1 MQVKA
6 ILDAKGH
13 GVTTVGR
20 ATPVATAAA
29 RMQMEHVGALVVSP
43 DGRKLEGIIDER
55 DIVRAHVRFGAEIAG
70 KTVADLMREEV
81 VTCAL
86 DEPVRQVMAKMT
98 RHRARHLPVLE
109 GDRLAGI
116 VSIGDVVK
124 SRLEELELEK
134 DVMRDAYMART

>member
-1 MQVKA
+1 MHVKA

-20 ATPVATAAA
+20 ATPIATAAA
-29 RMQMEHVGALVVSP
+29 RMQMEHVGALVVSA
-43 DGRKLEGIIDER
+43 DGRKLDGIIDER
-55 DIVRAHVRFGAEIAG
+55 DIVRAYVRFGHELAG

-81 VTCAL
+81 VSCTP

-98 RHRARHLPVLE
+98 RHRVRHLPVVQS
-109 GDRLAGI
+109 GVLAGI

>member
-1 MQVKA
+1 MHVKA

-29 RMQMEHVGALVVSP
+29 RMQMEHLGALVVSR
-43 DGRKLEGIIDER
+43 DGRALEGIIDER
-55 DIVRAHVRFGAEIAG
+55 DIVRAYVRYGAELAG
-70 KTVADLMREEV
+70 KSVADLMREEV
-81 VTCAL
+81 VACTP

-98 RHRARHLPVLE
+98 RHRVRHVPVVE
-109 GDRLAGI
+109 AGVIAGI

>member
-6 ILDAKGH
+6 ILDSKGH
-13 GVTTVGR
+13 GVVTVGR

-29 RMQMEHVGALVVSP
+29 RMQMEHLGALVVSA

-55 DIVRAHVRFGAEIAG
+55 DIVRAYVRYGAEIAG
-70 KTVADLMREEV
+70 KSVGDLMREEV
-81 VTCAL
+81 VSCAL

-98 RHRARHLPVLE
+98 RHRVRHLPVLD
-109 GDRLAGI
+109 GGRIAGL

-124 SRLEELELEK
+124 SRLGELELEK

>member
-1 MQVKA
+1 MQVRA

-13 GVTTVGR
+13 GVATVGV

-43 DGRKLEGIIDER
+43 DGRRLEGIIDER
-55 DIVRAHVRFGAEIAG
+55 DIVRAYVRHGAELAG
-70 KTVADLMREEV
+70 KTVSDLMRAEV
-81 VTCAL
+81 VTCAP
-86 DEPVRQVMAKMT
+86 DMPVRQVMAMMT
-98 RHRARHLPVLE
+98 RHRVRHVPVVD
-109 GDRLAGI
+109 GGMLAGI

>member
-1 MQVKA
+1 MQVRA

-13 GVTTVGR
+13 GVATVGR

-29 RMQMEHVGALVVSP
+29 RMQMEHVGALVVSS

-55 DIVRAHVRFGAEIAG
+55 DIVRAYVRYGADIAG
-70 KTVADLMREEV
+70 KSVGDLMRAEV
-81 VTCAL
+81 VTCSL

-98 RHRARHLPVLE
+98 RHRVRHVPVVE
-109 GDRLAGI
+109 GGVIAGI

>member
-1 MQVKA
+1 MHVKA

-20 ATPVATAAA
+20 ATPIATAAA
-29 RMQMEHVGALVVSP
+29 RMQMEHVGALVVSS
-43 DGRKLEGIIDER
+43 DGRRLDGIIDER
-55 DIVRAHVRFGAEIAG
+55 DIVRAYVRFGAELAG

-81 VTCAL
+81 VSCAS
-86 DEPVRQVMAKMT
+86 DEPVRQVMSKMT
-98 RHRARHLPVLE
+98 RHRVRHVPVVD
-109 GDRLAGI
+109 GGVIAGI

>member
-1 MQVKA
+1 MQVRA

-13 GVTTVGR
+13 GVATVGG

-43 DGRKLEGIIDER
+43 DGRRLDGIIDER
-55 DIVRAHVRFGAEIAG
+55 DIVRAYVRHGAELAG
-70 KTVADLMREEV
+70 KTVSDLMRAEA
-81 VTCAL
+81 VTCAP
-86 DEPVRQVMAKMT
+86 DTPVRQVMAMMT
-98 RHRARHLPVLE
+98 RHRVRHVPVVDGGVLS
-109 GDRLAGI
+109 GI

>member
-29 RMQMEHVGALVVSP
+29 RMQMEHVGALVVSA
-43 DGRKLEGIIDER
+43 DGRRLDGIIDER
-55 DIVRAHVRFGAEIAG
+55 DIVRAYVRFGAELAG
-70 KTVADLMREEV
+70 KIVGDLMRAEAV
-81 VTCAL
+81 SCTP

-98 RHRARHLPVLE
+98 RHRVRHVPVVDD
-109 GDRLAGI
+109 GAIAGI

-124 SRLEELELEK
+124 WRLEELELEK

>member
-13 GVTTVGR
+13 GVATVAR
-20 ATPVATAAA
+20 ATPIPTAAA

-43 DGRKLEGIIDER
+43 DGRRVEGIIDER
-55 DIVRAHVRFGAEIAG
+55 DIVRAYVRFGADLGG
-70 KTVADLMREEV
+70 KNVGDLMRAELISC
-81 VTCAL
+81 TP
-86 DEPVRQVMAKMT
+86 DTPVRQVMAKMT
-98 RHRARHLPVLE
+98 RHRVRHVPVID
-109 GDRLAGI
+109 GGAIAGI

>member
-29 RMQMEHVGALVVSP
+29 RMQMEHVGALVVSA
-43 DGRKLEGIIDER
+43 DGRRLDGIIDER
-55 DIVRAHVRFGAEIAG
+55 DIVRAYVRFGADLAG
-70 KTVADLMREEV
+70 KIVGDLMRAEA
-81 VTCAL
+81 VTCTA

-98 RHRARHLPVLE
+98 RHRVRHVPVVE
-109 GDRLAGI
+109 DGAIAGI

-124 SRLEELELEK
+124 WRLEELELEK

>member
-29 RMQMEHVGALVVSP
+29 RMQMEHLGALVVSR
-43 DGRKLEGIIDER
+43 DGRALEGIIDER
-55 DIVRAHVRFGAEIAG
+55 DIVRAYVRYGAEIAG
-70 KTVADLMREEV
+70 KSVGDLMREEV
-81 VTCAL
+81 VTCAP
-86 DEPVRQVMAKMT
+86 DEPVRHVMAKMT
-98 RHRARHLPVLE
+98 RHRVRHVPVLD
-109 GDRLAGI
+109 GQRLAGI

-124 SRLEELELEK
+124 WRLEELELEK

>member
-1 MQVKA
+1 MKVKA

-13 GVTTVGR
+13 GVATVPR

-29 RMQMEHVGALVVSP
+29 RMQMERVGALVVSI
-43 DGRKLEGIIDER
+43 DGRNVEGIVDER
-55 DIVRAHVRFGAEIAG
+55 DIVRAYVRFGAEIAG
-70 KTVADLMREEV
+70 KTVGDVMRAEV
-81 VTCAL
+81 VSCAL

-98 RHRARHLPVLE
+98 RHRVRHLPVLD
-109 GDRLAGI
+109 GGRLAGL
-116 VSIGDVVK
+116 VSIGDLVK

>member
-20 ATPVATAAA
+20 ATAIATAAA
-29 RMQMEHVGALVVSP
+29 RMQMEHVGALIVSG
-43 DGRKLEGIIDER
+43 DGRRLDGIIDER
-55 DIVRAHVRFGAEIAG
+55 DIVRAYVRFGAELAG

-81 VTCAL
+81 VSCTP

-98 RHRARHLPVLE
+98 RFRVRHVPVVE
-109 GDRLAGI
+109 GGVIAGI

-124 SRLEELELEK
+124 WRLEELELEK
-134 DVMRDAYMART
+134 DVMRDAFMARG

>member
-43 DGRKLEGIIDER
+43 DGRTLEGIIDER
-55 DIVRAHVRFGAEIAG
+55 DIVRAYVRYGAEIAG
-70 KTVADLMREEV
+70 KSVGDLMREEV
-81 VTCAL
+81 VSCVP

-98 RHRARHLPVLE
+98 RHRVRHVPVLD
-109 GDRLAGI
+109 GQRLAGI

-124 SRLEELELEK
+124 WRLEELELEK

>member
-20 ATPVATAAA
+20 ATSIATAAA
-29 RMQMEHVGALVVSP
+29 RMQMEHVGALIVSG
-43 DGRKLEGIIDER
+43 DGRRLDGIIDER
-55 DIVRAHVRFGAEIAG
+55 DIVRAYVRYGADLGG
-70 KTVADLMREEV
+70 KSVADLMREEV
-81 VTCAL
+81 VSCTP

-98 RHRARHLPVLE
+98 RHRVRHVPVVE
-109 GDRLAGI
+109 GGVIAGI

-134 DVMRDAYMART
+134 DVMRDAYMARG

>member
-1 MQVKA
+1 MQVKT
-6 ILDAKGH
+6 ILNAKGH

-29 RMQMEHVGALVVSP
+29 RMQMEHVGALVVSS

-55 DIVRAHVRFGAEIAG
+55 DIVRAYVRYGAEIAG
-70 KTVADLMREEV
+70 KSVADLMREEV
-81 VTCAL
+81 VTCTS
-86 DEPVRQVMAKMT
+86 DEPVRHVMAKMT
-98 RHRARHLPVLE
+98 RHRVRHVPVVD
-109 GDRLAGI
+109 GGIIAGI

>member
-1 MQVKA
+1 MQVRA
-6 ILDAKGH
+6 RLDAKGH
-13 GVTTVGR
+13 GVATVGR

-43 DGRKLEGIIDER
+43 DGRRIEGIIDER
-55 DIVRAHVRFGAEIAG
+55 DIVRAYVRHGAEAAG
-70 KTVADLMREEV
+70 KTVAEVMREEV
-81 VTCAL
+81 VSCTP
-86 DEPVRQVMAKMT
+86 DEPLRQVMAKMT
-98 RHRARHLPVLE
+98 RRRVRHLPVVHE
-109 GDRLAGI
+109 GIIAGI

>member
-6 ILDAKGH
+6 ILDAKGRKI
-13 GVTTVGR
+13 VTVAR
-20 ATPVATAAA
+20 STPVPTAAA
-29 RMQMEHVGALVVSP
+29 RMQMEHVGALVVSA
-43 DGRKLEGIIDER
+43 DGRKVEGIVDER
-55 DIVRAHVRFGAEIAG
+55 DIVRAYVRHGAELLG
-70 KTVADLMREEV
+70 KSVGDVMREEV
-81 VTCAL
+81 VTCTP

-98 RHRARHLPVLE
+98 RHRARHLPVLD
-109 GDRLAGI
+109 GGRLAGI